1 MSPPNEQAE
10 NDGPEAPEGQTNDEQ
25 GHAPAR
31 DFAAIESAIGYTFK
45 NRSLLESS
53 LTHPS
58 FAHENPKAITTDN
71 QRLEFLGDAV
81 LGLII
86 ARELYDRYPDLP
98 EGHMS
103 RIKSALVCEDTL
115 AVIATRLELGQRLL
129 LGRGETSSG
138 GNKKA
143 SILSDG
149 CEAVFASV
157 YLDGGYD
164 AIVPVIGHLFADLFE
179 EARQG
184 SLVSDYKTALQE
196 HAQAGGDQRPA
207 YRVVE
212 RSGPAH
218 DRLFRVVV
226 ALGGK
231 DLAEGQGR
239 SKKEAEKAAAGAAIR
254 LLKEPVVS
262 EIEDALPENDT
273 DSIG

>member
-1 MSPPNEQAE
+1 MSPPNEQP
-10 NDGPEAPEGQTNDEQ
+10 DKQSQVPK
-25 GHAPAR
+25 R
-31 DFAAIESAIGYTFK
+31 DVSAIERAIGYSFK
-45 NRSLLESS
+45 DRSLLESS

-58 FAHENPKAITTDN
+58 FAHENPSADTTDN

-81 LGLII
+81 LGLVI
-86 ARELYDRYPDLP
+86 ARELYDRYPELP

-115 AVIATRLELGQRLL
+115 AVIATRLNLGDCLL

-138 GNKKA
+138 GGKKA

-149 CEAVFASV
+149 CEALFAAV
-157 YLDGGYD
+157 YLDGGYE
-164 AIVPVIGHLFADLFE
+164 AIVPVIGQLFADMFE

-196 HAQAGGDQRPA
+196 HAQSSGDYRPA

-231 DLAEGQGR
+231 DLAEGLGR
-239 SKKEAEKAAAGAAIR
+239 SKKEAEKAAAGAAIK
-254 LLKEPVVS
+254 LLKGAEKRTPGD
-262 EIEDALPENDT
+262 IETAIPKNDT